1 MGVSIIIP
9 AYEEGD
15 SLRRTIS
22 RLYDICRDF
31 EFEGVVV
38 IDSEVDV
45 SANIVKS
52 LQAHNNFLYLLVQ
65 DSRGPLNAIRFGIK
79 NTTHDYIIILTADDT
94 DDISDIPKI
103 VQCFEDGA
111 QYVTASRYITG
122 GSYVGGPKVKRVFSK
137 TASKCLELKHGTM
150 ASDPTNGFKGFS
162 REIYIAT
169 QIKGDVGFTYGLQL
183 LGFAL
188 SNGMRLAVIPTKW
201 HDRIEG
207 ASSFKMLKWMP
218 AYLYWFLRVLFI
230 RRAK

>member
-22 RLYDICRDF
+22 TLYDICRDF
-31 EFEGVVV
+31 EFEVVVV
-38 IDSEVDV
+38 IDSEFDV

-52 LQAHNNFLYLLVQ
+52 LQARNNFLYLLVQ

-79 NTTHDYIIILTADDT
+79 NTTHDYIIILTGDDT

-111 QYVTASRYITG
+111 QYVTASRYIAG

-162 REIYIAT
+162 REMYIAT

-188 SNGMRLAVIPTKW
+188 SNGMRLAAIPTKW